1 MVKEIKEDGRLTI
14 DPLVD
19 LNIMRLKEN
28 IVRLK
33 QTLAET
39 YTGTICLHET
49 SVHVYR
55 ENEKYQEILNIWKSV

>member
-14 DPLVD
+14 DQLVD

-33 QTLAET
+33 QTLAKHT
-39 YTGTICLHET
+39 QGQY
-49 SVHVYR
+49 VYMKQVFMYIVKMKNPKR
-55 ENEKYQEILNIWKSV
+55 Y